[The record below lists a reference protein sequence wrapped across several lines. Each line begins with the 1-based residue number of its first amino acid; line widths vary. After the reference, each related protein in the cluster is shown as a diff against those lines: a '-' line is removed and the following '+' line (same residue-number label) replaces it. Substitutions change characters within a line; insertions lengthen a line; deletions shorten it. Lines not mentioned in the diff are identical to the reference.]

1 MNRDDVN
8 DLYADYDAT
17 LDDRNLE
24 GWLSLF
30 TESCSY
36 VVTTKENVD
45 QKWAIALISCETRGM
60 MVDRIAAIQKTMYF
74 LPRQQRRLASGLRV
88 RDGQAQSSF
97 AVYESVAAEPTKLL
111 ATGRTF
117 DVLQYEEGRLKFAS
131 RRYVLDSSIVLNSL
145 IYPL

>member
-1 MNRDDVN
+1 MKRDDIE
-8 DLYADYDAT
+8 DLYADYTAA
-17 LDDRNLE
+17 LDDRDLE
-24 GWLSLF
+24 GWLALF
-30 TESCSY
+30 APTCSY

-60 MVDRIAAIQKTMYF
+60 MVDRIAAIKNTMYF
-74 LPRQQRRLASGLRV
+74 LPRQQRRMVSGLRV
-88 RDGQAQSSF
+88 RDGAAQSSF
-97 AVYESVAAEPTKLL
+97 AVYETVASEPTKLL

-117 DVLQYEEGRLKFAS
+117 DVIQYEEGRLKFAS